1 MEKHLVNIRELV
13 DENLIVKIVAPSAT
27 GKSTLLPMYLG
38 QKYSL
43 EVVVADKNIA
53 DALNALKFQ
62 NVTYISSKEFLLKIS
77 IKNRIFPELL
87 VLDEMDTGSVENFL
101 ITSLWKKSKKSGKL
115 VLLSSLPHSLFPDF
129 PTYTISTDKI
139 REIRYIPSVTNLVN
153 FVYDV
158 HNSGVEGDFLIF
170 ILKNEIQTLLEK
182 LKGVIKD
189 AEFYSSEKLD
199 ESLYRSSN
207 LRKIVVA
214 SDMAKTSLTL
224 KNLGVVFDTMLEK
237 RIERTITGGA
247 KMQIQYISKR
257 DADLRAKPGAITY
270 RFISEEEFHDLPE
283 ITEEL
288 LFRIPLHHLMID
300 IYTYG
305 LDPFDLLENKDE
317 LDFMF
322 DLFLKYNIV
331 DVNYK
336 VTEKGKLLRKLPF
349 GIRTSLLCLQ
359 DPRYPTIVLASL
371 IENFTSGIFVF
382 KNSEDD
388 ENNEK
393 DEEFEVDYEVDI
405 QKHIREY
412 FEKFRGYSDA
422 HTFLNIFN
430 ESRKFNLDEGFSH
443 LKEWCEENFI
453 SYPYLKNVHNSVQKA
468 SKILNIEVEDFDINE
483 YISSIHRTLQG
494 IYIEKRMNLVLESED
509 NAEYL
514 DFQGVTYTIDPQS
527 INQIQLSK
535 PLSLYSLINSTLD
548 DTNLISFSYIIEPP
562 PQIEEEN
569 IERAIEDY

>member
-13 DENLIVKIVAPSAT
+13 DENLIVKVVAPSAT

-38 QKYSL
+38 QKYVI

-53 DALNALKFQ
+53 DSLNRLKFQ
-62 NVTYISSKEFLLKIS
+62 NVTYFSSKDFLLKIS
-77 IKNRIFPELL
+77 LKNRIFPELL

-115 VLLSSLPHSLFPDF
+115 ILLSSLPHSLFPDF
-129 PTYTISTDKI
+129 PTYTIPNEKI
-139 REIRYIPSVTNLVN
+139 REIRYVSSVTNLVN

-158 HNSGVEGDFLIF
+158 HNSGVKGDFLIF
-170 ILKNEIQTLLEK
+170 TLKNDIENVLEK

-199 ESLYRSSN
+199 ESLYRKSN

-214 SDMAKTSLTL
+214 SDIAKTSLTL

-257 DADLRAKPGAITY
+257 DADLRAKPGVITY
-270 RFISEEEFHDLPE
+270 RFIEKEKFDLLPQ

-300 IYTYG
+300 IYSYG

-359 DPRYPTIVLASL
+359 HPRYPTVVLASL
-371 IENFTSGIFVF
+371 IENFMSGIFVF
-382 KNSEDD
+382 QNSEKDD
-388 ENNEK
+388 E
-393 DEEFEVDYEVDI
+393 FEMDYEVDI
-405 QKHIREY
+405 QKQIKEY

-422 HTFLNIFN
+422 HTFLNIFL
-430 ESRKFNLDEGFSH
+430 ESKNSNLEGGFSKKIN

-453 SYPYLKNVHNSVQKA
+453 SYSYLKNVHNSVQKVC
-468 SKILNIEVEDFDINE
+468 KILNIEVEDFDANE
-483 YISSIHRTLQG
+483 YISSIQNIVQG

-527 INQIQLSK
+527 INQIQLSR

-548 DTNLISFSYIIEPP
+548 DTNLISFSYTIEPP
-562 PQIEEEN
+562 FQIEEEN
-569 IERAIEDY
+569 EERAIEDY